1 MIPESQI
8 FNLIRSGKLSLPPVN
23 ISLVNNK
30 NARSND
36 YYALIKITWQKQSFT
51 FATIIKRYSSNRVVQ
66 EAVREAKYAAKKLNK
81 FPLIITPWLS
91 PEQLSELDATS
102 VSGIDLSGNGIITIP
117 GKLSI
122 FRSGQPNAF
131 PQSRLVKNVYQGSSS
146 LVARVFLLKPVYT
159 SVQQIVEEI
168 ETRGGFVTQPTVSKA
183 LKQLEEDVIIWR
195 DKNEIKLVQP
205 DKLLDRLAANYK
217 RPHVLS
223 ELSFKFE
230 SD

>member
-1 MIPESQI
+1 M
-8 FNLIRSGKLSLPPVN
+8 
-23 ISLVNNK
+23 
-30 NARSND
+30 
-36 YYALIKITWQKQSFT
+36 
-51 FATIIKRYSSNRVVQ
+51 
-66 EAVREAKYAAKKLNK
+66 
-81 FPLIITPWLS
+81 
-91 PEQLSELDATS
+91 
-102 VSGIDLSGNGIITIP
+102 
-117 GKLSI
+117 
-122 FRSGQPNAF
+122 
-131 PQSRLVKNVYQGSSS
+131 VKNVYQGSSS

-205 DKLLDRLAANYK
+205 DKLLDRLVANYK

-230 SD
+230 SDFEQIPNQIFFTVKQAKAKIVLGGAVSVNEYATMAREKQYIFYCNKDSEAIIKMLGKPIAINSRFPNVTLIETEDPTVYFDMRIRNQNSIASPIQVYLELMSGDKREKETAQ

>member
-1 MIPESQI
+1 M
-8 FNLIRSGKLSLPPVN
+8 L
-23 ISLVNNK
+23 
-30 NARSND
+30 
-36 YYALIKITWQKQSFT
+36 
-51 FATIIKRYSSNRVVQ
+51 
-66 EAVREAKYAAKKLNK
+66 
-81 FPLIITPWLS
+81 
-91 PEQLSELDATS
+91 
-102 VSGIDLSGNGIITIP
+102 
-117 GKLSI
+117 
-122 FRSGQPNAF
+122 FR
-131 PQSRLVKNVYQGSSS
+131 QSRLVKNVYQGSSS

-205 DKLLDRLAANYK
+205 DKLLDRLVANYK

-230 SD
+230 SDFEQIPNQIFFTVKQAKAKIVLGGAVSVNEYATMAREKQYIFYCNKDSEAIIKMLGKPIAINSRFPNVTLIETEDPTVYFDMRIRNQNSIASPIQVYLELMSGDKREKETAQ